1 MRTFLLSIV
10 DIATLFWKREVYSV
24 RDGENSSRRPSFLGF
39 FIIRLVESQAMALDF
54 TSWCSNA
61 VLKLAMKTVKV
72 PMAMVDPTRVLC
84 QNVVAQVRVGPSVM

>member
-1 MRTFLLSIV
+1 MRTFSSLIV

-24 RDGENSSRRPSFLGF
+24 RDGENSSRHPSFLGF
-39 FIIRLVESQAMALDF
+39 FTIRLVESQAMALDF

-72 PMAMVDPTRVLC
+72 PIAMVDPTRALC
-84 QNVVAQVRVGPSVM
+84 WNMVAQVRAGPSVM